1 MLTKMRDWW
10 SGEKPVAEPSNGKIT
25 LTQVLE
31 NNWFELFYQP
41 KIDLKTMRLSSA
53 EALVRARH
61 PTRGLLAPY
70 LFLPDATDAEL
81 LVLTE
86 RVILTALR
94 DWEDFAASGVP
105 HLKLAVN
112 VPANAFVEL
121 PIAQMVREE
130 RPSASNWPGM
140 VMEVTED
147 QVMRDLHIANEV
159 ATELKS
165 QNCSLAIDDF
175 GAGYSS
181 LARLRQLPFSELK
194 IDRAYVTDCHTDK
207 TNAGVLET
215 IVEMAHRF
223 GLKTVAEGI
232 ETTHESHKLQG
243 LGCHV
248 GQGYLFAKPMAK
260 EQLITM
266 MGRRMAGPAV
276 RAAPQ
281 RSGLASLI
289 PGLSKT

>member
-1 MLTKMRDWW
+1 MLTKVRDWW
-10 SGEKPVAEPSNGKIT
+10 SGGKPVAEPTTGKIT

-31 NNWFELFYQP
+31 NDWFELFYQP
-41 KIDLKTMRLSSA
+41 KIDLKTMRLSGA

-70 LFLPDATDAEL
+70 LFLTEATDAEL

-130 RPSASNWPGM
+130 RPRAGNWPGM

-159 ATELKS
+159 AAELRL

-181 LARLRQLPFSELK
+181 LGRLRQLPFSELK

-260 EQLITM
+260 DQLITM
-266 MGRRMAGPAV
+266 MGRRMAGPA
-276 RAAPQ
+276 RPAPQ

-289 PGLSKT
+289 PGFGKT

>member
-1 MLTKMRDWW
+1 
-10 SGEKPVAEPSNGKIT
+10 VEPTTGKIT

-41 KIDLKTMRLSSA
+41 KIDLKTMRLSGA

-281 RSGLASLI
+281 RSRLASLI

>member
-1 MLTKMRDWW
+1 MLTKVRDWW
-10 SGEKPVAEPSNGKIT
+10 SGGKPVVEPGNGKIT

-41 KIDLKTMRLSSA
+41 KIDLKTKRLSGA

-61 PTRGLLAPY
+61 PTRGVLAPY
-70 LFLPDATDAEL
+70 LFLTEATDAEL

-105 HLKLAVN
+105 HIKLAVN

-130 RPSASNWPGM
+130 RPRAGNWPGM

-159 ATELKS
+159 ANELRL

-181 LARLRQLPFSELK
+181 LGRLRQLPFSELRK
-194 IDRAYVTDCHTDK
+194 SV
-207 TNAGVLET
+207 V
-215 IVEMAHRF
+215 
-223 GLKTVAEGI
+223 
-232 ETTHESHKLQG
+232 
-243 LGCHV
+243 
-248 GQGYLFAKPMAK
+248 
-260 EQLITM
+260 
-266 MGRRMAGPAV
+266 
-276 RAAPQ
+276 
-281 RSGLASLI
+281 
-289 PGLSKT
+289 